1 MRFKYLGV
9 AAAIVTA
16 AAFSLTG
23 TVGASAATQAA
34 GPAFVQV
41 VAAQPQTNQ
50 ITVTV
55 RYTKAQAAGDTNVL
69 AIGWGDVTSNIA
81 KVSDSS
87 GNTYAVAAP
96 TVHGSVQSQ
105 AIYYAPNIKAAAAGA
120 NTVTV
125 TFNTAAAYVDLRA
138 SEYSGLDATAPFD
151 VAASA
156 TGSASTAASPSVTTS
171 YSSELIFGAGDTS
184 GVFSAAG
191 AGFTKRIITKPDSD
205 ITEDK
210 TVSAIGS
217 YNATGKQSG
226 AWIMQVVAFKAAG
239 GAPDTTPPSVPTGLS
254 ATAVSQSQVNLSWI
268 ASTNNVGVT
277 GYKVYRNG
285 TQVGTTT
292 TTSYQD
298 TGLTAGTTYSYTV
311 AAYDA
316 AGNVSA
322 QSTAASA
329 TTQAPDTTPPSVPAG
344 LSATAVSSTQI
355 NLSWT
360 ASTDNVGVTG
370 YDVFRNGTQVGT
382 TTTTS
387 YQDTGLT
394 AGTTYSYTVAAYD
407 AAGNVSA
414 QSTAASATTQAPDT
428 TPPSVPT
435 GLSATAVSSTQINLS
450 WTASTDNVG
459 VTGYDVFRNGTQV
472 GTTTTTSYQDT
483 GLTAGTTYSYTV
495 AAYDAAGNVS
505 AQSTAASATTQAPDT
520 TPPSVP
526 AGLTATAVSSTQ
538 INLSW
543 TASTDN
549 VGVTGYDVFRNGTQ
563 VGTTTTTSY
572 QDTGLTAGTTY
583 SYTVAAYDAAG
594 NVSAQS
600 TAASATTTTTVAFVQ
615 ADDTGTINGNTTS
628 ISSGK
633 SNQVLAHNT
642 GVGHSV
648 VLMIQTLTNPGTET
662 DTVTSV
668 TSGMGTFQFVNSYND
683 GADYEIWVCT
693 DTTGAANTVTVTTP
707 TNAWDAFAV
716 EFNAPA
722 TGYVN
727 GGGQVFDPPYLG
739 NQSWTVSPGAAGNV
753 AVVGVDT
760 DDAYNT
766 GPAAPWTYYNSGYW
780 SFFNGT
786 SAAWQVA
793 PSSAPLTAT
802 WQTDGGE
809 SSSQGVVLEY

>member
-1 MRFKYLGV
+1 MKYGPSDAPDSPATPNPPWSASEMRLPYPMDTLNIRWFNKAMKHLQTVRSHLSRFSVLLIIGALV
-9 AAAIVTA
+9 ATDLLISGSAQAAG
-16 AAFSLTG
+16 S
-23 TVGASAATQAA
+23 A

-41 VAAQPQTNQ
+41 VAAQPQTKQ
-50 ITVTV
+50 TTVTV
-55 RYTKAQAAGDTNVL
+55 TYTKAQAAGDTNVL
-69 AIGWGDVTSNIA
+69 AIGWGDVTSKIA
-81 KVSDSS
+81 KVRDSS

-105 AIYYAPNIKAAAAGA
+105 AIYYAPNIKAAAANA

-191 AGFTKRIITKPDSD
+191 AGFTKRIITNPDSD

-226 AWIMQVVAFKAAG
+226 AWVMQVVAFKAT
-239 GAPDTTPPSVPTGLS
+239 GA
-254 ATAVSQSQVNLSWI
+254 
-268 ASTNNVGVT
+268 
-277 GYKVYRNG
+277 
-285 TQVGTTT
+285 
-292 TTSYQD
+292 
-298 TGLTAGTTYSYTV
+298 
-311 AAYDA
+311 
-316 AGNVSA
+316 
-322 QSTAASA
+322 
-329 TTQAPDTTPPSVPAG
+329 APDTTPPSVPAG

-370 YDVFRNGTQVGT
+370 YDVFRNG
-382 TTTTS
+382 
-387 YQDTGLT
+387 
-394 AGTTYSYTVAAYD
+394 A
-407 AAGNVSA
+407 
-414 QSTAASATTQAPDT
+414 
-428 TPPSVPT
+428 
-435 GLSATAVSSTQINLS
+435 
-450 WTASTDNVG
+450 
-459 VTGYDVFRNGTQV
+459 
-472 GTTTTTSYQDT
+472 
-483 GLTAGTTYSYTV
+483 
-495 AAYDAAGNVS
+495 
-505 AQSTAASATTQAPDT
+505 
-520 TPPSVP
+520 
-526 AGLTATAVSSTQ
+526 
-538 INLSW
+538 
-543 TASTDN
+543 
-549 VGVTGYDVFRNGTQ
+549 Q

-600 TAASATTTTTVAFVQ
+600 TAASATTTTTTTVAFVQ

-628 ISSGK
+628 IGSGQ
-633 SNQVLAHNT
+633 SHQVLAHDT

-648 VLMIQTLTNPGTET
+648 VLMIQTLTYPNVTET

-668 TSGMGTFQFVNSYND
+668 TSGMGTFHFVNSYND

-693 DTTGAANTVTVTTP
+693 DTTGAADTVTVTTP

-727 GGGQVFDPPYLG
+727 GGGQVFDNLPYLG
-739 NQSWTVSPGAAGNV
+739 DQSWTVSPGAAGNV
-753 AVVGVDT
+753 AVIGVDT

-809 SSSQGVVLEY
+809 SSSQGVVLEF

>member
-1 MRFKYLGV
+1 MKRRQTVRSRLSRFSVLLIIGALV
-9 AAAIVTA
+9 AADPFISGSARA
-16 AAFSLTG
+16 AGS
-23 TVGASAATQAA
+23 A

-50 ITVTV
+50 TTVTV
-55 RYTKAQAAGDTNVL
+55 TYTKAQAAGDTDVL
-69 AIGWGDVTSNIA
+69 AIGWSDVTSNIT
-81 KVSDSS
+81 KVTDSS
-87 GNTYAVAAP
+87 GNNYAVAAP
-96 TVHGSVQSQ
+96 TVHGTATSQ

-138 SEYSGLDATAPFD
+138 SEYSGLDAMAPFD

-156 TGSASTAASPSVTTS
+156 TGSASTAASPSVKTS

-191 AGFTKRIITKPDSD
+191 TGFTKRIITNPDSD

-226 AWIMQVVAFKAAG
+226 AWVMQVAAFKAAG
-239 GAPDTTPPSVPTGLS
+239 GPPDTTPPSVPTGLS
-254 ATAVSQSQVNLSWI
+254 ATAVSSVQINLSWT
-268 ASTNNVGVT
+268 ASTDNVGVT
-277 GYKVYRNG
+277 GYDVFRNG

-298 TGLTAGTTYSYTV
+298 TGLTPDTTYSYTV

-316 AGNVSA
+316 AGNVSE

-329 TTQAPDTTPPSVPAG
+329 TTQAPDTTPPSVPTG
-344 LSATAVSSTQI
+344 LTANAVSSTQI

-394 AGTTYSYTVAAYD
+394 
-407 AAGNVSA
+407 
-414 QSTAASATTQAPDT
+414 PD
-428 TPPSVPT
+428 
-435 GLSATAVSSTQINLS
+435 
-450 WTASTDNVG
+450 
-459 VTGYDVFRNGTQV
+459 
-472 GTTTTTSYQDT
+472 
-483 GLTAGTTYSYTV
+483 
-495 AAYDAAGNVS
+495 
-505 AQSTAASATTQAPDT
+505 
-520 TPPSVP
+520 
-526 AGLTATAVSSTQ
+526 
-538 INLSW
+538 
-543 TASTDN
+543 
-549 VGVTGYDVFRNGTQ
+549 
-563 VGTTTTTSY
+563 
-572 QDTGLTAGTTY
+572 TTY

-600 TAASATTTTTVAFVQ
+600 TAASATTTTSTAVAFVQ

-628 ISSGK
+628 IGSGQ
-633 SNQVLAHNT
+633 SNRVLAHDT
-642 GVGHSV
+642 GIGHTV
-648 VLMIQTLTNPGTET
+648 VLIIQTLTYPNVTET

-668 TSGMGTFQFVNSYND
+668 TSGMGTFHFVNSYND
-683 GADYEIWVCT
+683 GADNEIWICT
-693 DTTGAANTVTVTTP
+693 DTTGAADTITVTTP

-722 TGYVN
+722 TGYVD

-739 NQSWTVSPGAAGNV
+739 DQSWTVSPGAAGNIALV
-753 AVVGVDT
+753 AVDT
-760 DDAYNT
+760 QDAYNT

-793 PSSAPLTAT
+793 PSSAPITAT

-809 SSSQGVVLEY
+809 SSSQGVVVEY